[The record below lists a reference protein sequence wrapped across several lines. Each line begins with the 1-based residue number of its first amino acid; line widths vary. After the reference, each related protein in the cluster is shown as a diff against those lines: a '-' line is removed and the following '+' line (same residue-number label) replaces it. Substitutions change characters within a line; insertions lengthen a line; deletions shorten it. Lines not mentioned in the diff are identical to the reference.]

1 MELIINEYGMGALF
15 LGAALMLIRIV
26 TMVMS
31 LI

>member
-1 MELIINEYGMGALF
+1 MELIINEYGMGALL
-15 LGAALMLIRIV
+15 LGVALMLIRIV

>member
-15 LGAALMLIRIV
+15 LGVTLMLIRIV
-26 TMVMS
+26 TMLMS